1 MIGRI
6 EREDF
11 IPSIVQLQA
20 LADVLGF
27 DITDMFEENQ
37 PPHSFI
43 ALRSESLNEVEKR
56 ESIRC
61 GMMLALRQQI
71 LLRRKFEH
79 VSEDQACEQ
88 DIESIRKWPE
98 TSASCLVSPMI
109 PRLQMI
115 CTRFSISLRSSSSEI
130 PIEAESEKPAFS
142 AVILY
147 SEEAGVSCIHRAQYR
162 RLLR

>member
-1 MIGRI
+1 MRVLSAGKLSATVSDLRNKMNLTQAELGERTGLHRIMIGRI

-43 ALRSESLNEVEKR
+43 ALRSESLNEVEKKGVDTLL
-56 ESIRC
+56 

-79 VSEDQACEQ
+79 VSEDQA
-88 DIESIRKWPE
+88 
-98 TSASCLVSPMI
+98 
-109 PRLQMI
+109 
-115 CTRFSISLRSSSSEI
+115 
-130 PIEAESEKPAFS
+130 
-142 AVILY
+142 
-147 SEEAGVSCIHRAQYR
+147 
-162 RLLR
+162 